1 MTRIAVL
8 LVAFLAACS
17 GDSFDPDAK
26 YITVFVSKDGVV
38 EGNGEEASLSQL
50 EGALDAAAKDGAIVL
65 FAREPAERDR
75 GSNAMLVLQAI
86 RERKLRIR
94 TSGKRDFSDMV
105 EPDGKLK
112 P

>member
-1 MTRIAVL
+1 MTRNALL

-17 GDSFDPDAK
+17 GEAFDPNAK

-38 EGNGEEASLSQL
+38 EVNGEEASMSHL
-50 EGALDAAAKDGAIVL
+50 EAALGAAAKDDAIVL

-94 TSGKRDFSDMV
+94 TSGQRDFSDV
-105 EPDGKLK
+105 LEPDGKLK